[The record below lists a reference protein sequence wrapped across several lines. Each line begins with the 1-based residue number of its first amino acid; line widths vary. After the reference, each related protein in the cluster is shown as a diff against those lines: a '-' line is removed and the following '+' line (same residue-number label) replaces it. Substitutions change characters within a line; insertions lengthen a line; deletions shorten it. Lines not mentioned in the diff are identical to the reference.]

1 MSSEVAPRRPAPGIS
16 PAAPE
21 SPAPSA
27 EAARWRAVAADLGV
41 GFVAAIRV
49 EPLAPTRPLPP
60 PEVFA
65 AVDRLM
71 FDRPDGGSILIA
83 APGPEVIAATR
94 AHLERMPELRD
105 RLFVATPRS
114 IRAALLARWAP
125 GLTRAARDGVED
137 VDPTLSARRVGEPWQ
152 IAAILVVVATWL
164 AAAFDGSDSLV
175 VVWTALFFA
184 IGFARAVVADD
195 VPQPI
200 RPPPVADD
208 DLPSFAVL
216 VAVHREA
223 AVIGDLVAALGR
235 IDYPADRLAL
245 RLVVEADDAET
256 VAAAEAAIVGTA
268 IETVMVPPSEPR
280 TKPKAL
286 NFALRTVDAEFVS
299 VFDAEDRPAP
309 DQLRRAAAAFRH
321 GPSDLAVVQAA
332 LEIDHVDADR
342 PWLVRQFEMEYAML
356 FHGLLPWLA
365 IRSPFLPLGGTSNHF
380 RRSALVAVGGWDPHN
395 VTEDVDVALRLA
407 RAGHRLGIVA
417 SATDEEAP
425 ADRRRWIAQ
434 RIRWQKGWMQTWLV
448 HMRRP
453 RRLHRE
459 LGFGGSIAFHMVVGG
474 QIATALAYLPSLVVI
489 LLHACGLSPLF
500 GDRTFVGDLVLVA
513 GLFAHAIGVIGGIA
527 LARETGRRIGLP
539 ARIVDL
545 VTMPVYWG
553 MISWAAWR
561 GLHELFVAPHR
572 WNKTSHGHVVRRGG
586 GGVLRGTTVPSPPCA
601 IPSGEAI
608 GEASERA

>member
-1 MSSEVAPRRPAPGIS
+1 M
-16 PAAPE
+16 
-21 SPAPSA
+21 SA
-27 EAARWRAVAADLGV
+27 EAAHWRAVADGLGV
-41 GFVAAIRV
+41 GFVDAIRV
-49 EPLAPTRPLPP
+49 GPLAETAPLPP

-71 FDRPDGGSILIA
+71 VDRPEGGGILIA
-83 APGPEVIAATR
+83 APAPEVIAATR
-94 AHLERMPELRD
+94 AHLDRMPELRD
-105 RLFVATPRS
+105 RLFVATPRT
-114 IRAALLARWAP
+114 IRGALLARWAP
-125 GLTRAARDGVED
+125 GLTHAARDSVAD
-137 VDPTLSARRVGEPWQ
+137 VDPSFSARRVGEPWQ
-152 IAAILVVVATWL
+152 VVVILLVVSTWL
-164 AAAFDGSDSLV
+164 TAAFDGSDSLV
-175 VVWTALFFA
+175 AVWTALFLA
-184 IGFARAVVADD
+184 IGFARAVVAGD
-195 VPQPI
+195 VPQPV
-200 RPPPVADD
+200 RPPPVADE

-216 VAVHREA
+216 VPVHREA
-223 AVIGDLVAALGR
+223 VVIGDLVAALGR

-256 VAAAEAAIVGTA
+256 VAAAEAAIAGTA
-268 IETVMVPPSEPR
+268 IEAVVVPPSEPR

-286 NFALRTVDAEFVS
+286 DFALRTVDAEFVS

-309 DQLRRAAAAFRH
+309 DQLRRAAAAFRSE
-321 GPSDLAVVQAA
+321 PSDLAVVQAA
-332 LEIDHVDADR
+332 LEIDHVDTDR

-365 IRSPFLPLGGTSNHF
+365 IRSLFLPLGGTSNHF

-453 RRLHRE
+453 ARLHRE
-459 LGFGGSIAFHMVVGG
+459 LGFGGSLAFHLVVGG
-474 QIATALAYLPSLVVI
+474 QIATAFAYLPSLVVI
-489 LLHACGLSPLF
+489 VLHACGLSPLF
-500 GDRTFVGDLVLVA
+500 GDRTFAGDLVLVA
-513 GLFAHAIGVIGGIA
+513 GLFAHAIGVIGGVA
-527 LARETGRRIGLP
+527 LAHETGRRIGRP

-553 MISWAAWR
+553 MISWAAWW
-561 GLHELFVAPHR
+561 GLHELVVAPHR
-572 WNKTSHGHVVRRGG
+572 WNKTSHGHVARRDGG
-586 GGVLRGTTVPSPPCA
+586 RTSSSENRTSASCA
-601 IPSGEAI
+601 IPADEAI
-608 GEASERA
+608 GVTAERA